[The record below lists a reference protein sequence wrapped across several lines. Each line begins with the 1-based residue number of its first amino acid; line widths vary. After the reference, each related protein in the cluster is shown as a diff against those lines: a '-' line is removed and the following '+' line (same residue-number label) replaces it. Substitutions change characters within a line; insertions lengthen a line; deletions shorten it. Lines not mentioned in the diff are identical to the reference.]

1 MFCLF
6 VFTRG
11 GRASCLRACF
21 DALLLPQSR
30 KYPNLSEDAD
40 SVSGQLRGVK
50 EYTPSVTEPGRVQRK
65 VPESDARSVGPYIT
79 VQRVTTFQCVISGP
93 MYIGARRNTTV
104 RQLAYPSPPSPSR
117 TPPSGSWPT
126 PTPPTPLQR
135 VAGRAS
141 EAVTASATC
150 LISTATKEAFTG
162 IAILCDRA
170 GLWVTPAASDQ

>member
-1 MFCLF
+1 MTVFVLFCF
-6 VFTRG
+6 FTRG

-30 KYPNLSEDAD
+30 KYPNLSEGAD

-79 VQRVTTFQCVISGP
+79 VQRVTTFQCVIRGP

-104 RQLAYPSPPSPSR
+104 RQLAYPPP
-117 TPPSGSWPT
+117 PP
-126 PTPPTPLQR
+126 PP
-135 VAGRAS
+135 
-141 EAVTASATC
+141 
-150 LISTATKEAFTG
+150 
-162 IAILCDRA
+162 
-170 GLWVTPAASDQ
+170 PAAACSGACL